1 MNCVFQKC
9 MYKVINLYE
18 WPLSKPEG
26 NLNRLSATISDFI
39 YHPGG
44 TKIKQ
49 KFFKK
54 HTFSFKNVSVSD
66 AALVIE
72 NVPINKASGGNAA

>member
-1 MNCVFQKC
+1 M
-9 MYKVINLYE
+9 
-18 WPLSKPEG
+18 
-26 NLNRLSATISDFI
+26 SATIRDFI

-72 NVPINKASGGNAA
+72 NVPINKASGGNVA

>member
-1 MNCVFQKC
+1 

-72 NVPINKASGGNAA
+72 NLPINKASGGNAA

>member
-1 MNCVFQKC
+1 MF
-9 MYKVINLYE
+9 
-18 WPLSKPEG
+18 KPEG
-26 NLNRLSATISDFI
+26 NSNRMSATISDFI